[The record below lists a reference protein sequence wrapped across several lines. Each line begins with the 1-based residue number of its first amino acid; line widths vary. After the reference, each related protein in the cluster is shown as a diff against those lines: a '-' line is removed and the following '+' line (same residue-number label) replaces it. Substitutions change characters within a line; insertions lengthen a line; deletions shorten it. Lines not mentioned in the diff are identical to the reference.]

1 MKKIFSIINI
11 NETKSNIF
19 CKKNYQKLLKYTAD
33 ASMGENNKWICKKKE
48 MKRIT
53 NQMLRIMGGVK
64 IRQLIHELPMYLF
77 MSFTVER
84 TS

>member
-33 ASMGENNKWICKKKE
+33 ASMGENNKWICKKK
-48 MKRIT
+48 K
-53 NQMLRIMGGVK
+53 
-64 IRQLIHELPMYLF
+64 
-77 MSFTVER
+77 
-84 TS
+84 